1 LSLGWRGQVA
11 EALARKGNNHFP
23 RGRVSVVNVVDVA
36 IMVVPVMRT
45 QRMLAGLVLPRLRG
59 RVGAARRPRFQAID
73 GLLTPNSPGS
83 HDRDGAAVAPSPWRK
98 AC

>member
-1 LSLGWRGQVA
+1 MSLGWRGQVA

-23 RGRVSVVNVVDVA
+23 RGRVNVVDVA

-59 RVGAARRPRFQAID
+59 RVGREPAASKLAQVAWTYPLWLRFAR
-73 GLLTPNSPGS
+73 LSPASGGEEL
-83 HDRDGAAVAPSPWRK
+83 RGE
-98 AC
+98 

>member
-1 LSLGWRGQVA
+1 VA

-23 RGRVSVVNVVDVA
+23 RGRVNVVDVA

-59 RVGAARRPRFQAID
+59 RVGRGGETPALPGNRRTID
-73 GLLTPNSPGS
+73 PKLSGL
-83 HDRDGAAVAPSPWRK
+83 A
-98 AC
+98 